1 MSFDPMLDRHDAVLN
16 AIRDATD
23 AIVQAMH
30 DLAQALKPAP
40 VSPEP
45 VKTVPQYA
53 PAGAIYHDPADWASK
68 DVPAAAPKPLPD
80 FAEPAHASTP
90 IPPLQDVPAKPLPEL
105 GEPKPA

>member
-23 AIVQAMH
+23 AIVTAMH
-30 DLAQALKPAP
+30 DLAQALKPVA
-40 VSPEP
+40 PEP
-45 VKTVPQYA
+45 VKAMPQDA

-80 FAEPAHASTP
+80 FAEPAPSTP
-90 IPPLQDVPAKPLPEL
+90 VAPLQDVPAKPLPEL
-105 GEPKPA
+105 HETEPA

>member
-30 DLAQALKPAP
+30 DLAQALKPVALEPGKP
-40 VSPEP
+40 V
-45 VKTVPQYA
+45 TQDA
-53 PAGAIYHDPADWASK
+53 PAGAIYHEPVDWASK

-90 IPPLQDVPAKPLPEL
+90 IPPLEDVPAKPLPEL
-105 GEPKPA
+105 HETEPA